1 MRLLVDGGD
10 VAPLP
15 RRHVMGG
22 HVLSLLGQLGMMV
35 VVVAIHAFY

>member
-1 MRLLVDGGD
+1 MRLLADGGD

-15 RRHVMGG
+15 RCHVMGG
-22 HVLSLLGQLGMMV
+22 RVLSLLGHLGMMV